1 VRHAAQ
7 VRLARFSSG
16 GTGIALIV
24 ANLLAFWYFA
34 RSWPQYGNQSFSG
47 YRLDLDVYR
56 IGSTIW
62 RHGGSLYGPLPTT
75 TRGLDLPF
83 TYPPAAAI
91 VFAPLSLLPFWLASL
106 AVTVLTVAALLVV
119 LALVVRALG
128 LTVDWRVLGALLP
141 LAVATEPVRQTL
153 GYGQVNVLLMLLVA
167 VDCLT
172 TSTRWP
178 RGVLVGVAAAVKLT
192 PAAFVLFFLV
202 RRDWRGVV
210 RVLVGFAVPTGLGF
224 LFDPHDSALYW
235 TKLVFDSG
243 RIGGIDFAGNQSL
256 LAVITRFDV
265 PAPLATELWGV
276 LVVATL
282 VIATIGMRRAL
293 RERQVVFALALNA
306 VAELLCSPISWSH
319 HWVWLVPLFCGLA
332 VLGRRPAIVL
342 LSAGLVLCY
351 LGPQWWF
358 PKGLDRELSWPLWAK
373 FVGSSYVY
381 YGIAVLVT
389 AIRLDVRR
397 PRGPV
402 PANVAEAQLAEL
414 DQAD

>member
-1 VRHAAQ
+1 V
-7 VRLARFSSG
+7 LF
-16 GTGIALIV
+16 V

-34 RSWPQYGNQSFSG
+34 RSWPQYGNQGFSG

-56 IGSTIW
+56 IGSTMW

-75 TRGLDLPF
+75 TRGIDLPF

-106 AVTVLTVAALLVV
+106 SITVLTVASLLVV
-119 LALVVRALG
+119 LVLVVRALG
-128 LTVDWRVLGALLP
+128 LKVDWRVLGVLLP

-167 VDCLT
+167 ADCLT
-172 TSTRWP
+172 ASKRWP
-178 RGVLVGVAAAVKLT
+178 RGLLIGVAAAVKLT
-192 PAAFVLFFLV
+192 PAAFILFFLV
-202 RRDWRGVV
+202 RKDWRGSV
-210 RVLVGFAVPTGLGF
+210 RALAGFAVPTALGF
-224 LFDPHDSALYW
+224 LLDPHDSALYW

-256 LAVITRFDV
+256 LAVITRFGV
-265 PAPLATELWGV
+265 PASLATALWGL

-282 VIATIGMRRAL
+282 VVAAIGMRRAL
-293 RERQVVFALALNA
+293 RARQVVFALALNA

-319 HWVWLVPLFCGLA
+319 HWVWVVPLFLSLA
-332 VLGRRPAIVL
+332 LLGRRPAIVL
-342 LSAGLVLCY
+342 LLIGLVVCY

-358 PKGLDRELSWPLWAK
+358 PKGLDRELQWPLWAK

-389 AIRLDVRR
+389 AASARHMCPADTDRGLSPRVQLVRLST
-397 PRGPV
+397 
-402 PANVAEAQLAEL
+402 NHKS
-414 DQAD
+414 